1 MFEVLSTS
9 GDTHLGG
16 DDFDKRI
23 VDFLADDFKSNEGM
37 DLRKDRQALQRL
49 TEAAEK
55 AKMELSSTPQTSIS
69 LPFITA
75 TADGPKHIE
84 STLTR
89 SKFEQICSD
98 LLDRCRIPVEQ
109 ALKDAKLNLSEINE
123 VSLCTMRPE
132 GTSTSASRVHL
143 KALQNLTVLSLQVLT
158 QHGSIS

>member
-89 SKFEQICSD
+89 SKFEQICAD

-123 VSLCTMRPE
+123 VSLWLYF
-132 GTSTSASRVHL
+132 S
-143 KALQNLTVLSLQVLT
+143 KAWQPFVVQ
-158 QHGSIS
+158 GSFPDCV